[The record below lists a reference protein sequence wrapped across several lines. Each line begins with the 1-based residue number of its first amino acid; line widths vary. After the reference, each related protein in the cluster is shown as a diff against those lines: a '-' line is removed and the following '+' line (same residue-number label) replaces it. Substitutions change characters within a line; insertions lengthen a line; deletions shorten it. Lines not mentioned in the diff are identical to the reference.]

1 MGQSE
6 KVRNTGLREM
16 LLSTS
21 EYKQGPKNFKSG
33 LRKNALVDLQQNL
46 PSYSCQK
53 QTQDQSTKF
62 EGTRGSLYFGAKL
75 YNMKS
80 LEGVTSKSWALDE

>member
-33 LRKNALVDLQQNL
+33 LRKNALVDL
-46 PSYSCQK
+46 
-53 QTQDQSTKF
+53 
-62 EGTRGSLYFGAKL
+62 
-75 YNMKS
+75 
-80 LEGVTSKSWALDE
+80 